1 MLTPFE
7 RGKTRP
13 MGAYSDFTTFAKE
26 TGSRLSDQ
34 PLVFEITRH
43 LDVTHQDLFNYVTD
57 SDRLS
62 EWIWASKKT
71 WADNTNA
78 KAPGQVGSVRMIQ
91 GAFGKP
97 FREVVKAYE
106 APRMLAYSAPN
117 DALFGLCT
125 QHLGVVTCEPHP
137 DGGTVICWQ
146 AYGKLARNPVKA
158 WGGRKLFQVA
168 LSNGMKN
175 LERKFA
181 PR

>member
-1 MLTPFE
+1 MHCHVD
-7 RGKTRP
+7 
-13 MGAYSDFTTFAKE
+13 GAGLA
-26 TGSRLSDQ
+26 RCRR
-34 PLVFEITRH
+34 RH
-43 LDVTHQDLFNYVTD
+43 GTLCGF
-57 SDRLS
+57 
-62 EWIWASKKT
+62 W
-71 WADNTNA
+71 
-78 KAPGQVGSVRMIQ
+78 
-91 GAFGKP
+91 
-97 FREVVKAYE
+97 VKAYE

-146 AYGKLARNPVKA
+146 AYGKLARNPVRA